1 MKSRFIVAVG
11 TLIAVFVAGPVY
23 AAKCSNSA
31 KGFERFKKD
40 FARDARAAGIGRRGL
55 SALASARYSTKV
67 IKYDRRINRPVQIG
81 CQEEQF

>member
-40 FARDARAAGIGRRGL
+40 FARDARAAGIGRAWAIGPGIG
-55 SALASARYSTKV
+55 S
-67 IKYDRRINRPVQIG
+67 IFNEGHQI
-81 CQEEQF
+81 